1 MNMEE
6 RAARGFE
13 MCLPSMILN
22 NAEPQKVEKRRNE
35 RGNEG
40 GDKVHQKYDA
50 FYGSETRCLKKGHCH
65 LPPQAVELSDNH
77 VEFLSQ
83 HNAVQNIHFIKD
95 MNEFLSVID

>member
-40 GDKVHQKYDA
+40 EIKSIRNTMLFMDPRH
-50 FYGSETRCLKKGHCH
+50 
-65 LPPQAVELSDNH
+65 AV
-77 VEFLSQ
+77 
-83 HNAVQNIHFIKD
+83 
-95 MNEFLSVID
+95 